1 MFRKKNL
8 LETVNPVERDGTQ
21 GSEETTQDFQIEF
34 DSKDEVKVPDN
45 KTVLSPEEVKLNL
58 GEIAQ
63 NEAHRKERCIVV
75 ERLKSAVAFLNE
87 IDINKDN
94 IGKEMFALNEIIRD
108 METLQGNILDSGLDK
123 RFSLVVK
130 RFQAVLVCG
139 DRSIIA
145 KRGLFGFGKIMNR
158 EDLSNAINNAI
169 VQAETITWLD

>member
-1 MFRKKNL
+1 MFNENNPYELADPDEIQSKPENAVS
-8 LETVNPVERDGTQ
+8 LEDYKIELDPVD
-21 GSEETTQDFQIEF
+21 ET
-34 DSKDEVKVPDN
+34 KVPN
-45 KTVLSPEEVKLNL
+45 NAKELSPEEIKLNL
-58 GEIAQ
+58 EEIAQ

-108 METLQGNILDSGLDK
+108 METLQGNILDPELDK

-139 DRSIIA
+139 DRSVVA
-145 KRGLFGFGKIMNR
+145 ERGFWGHGKVKNR
-158 EDLSNAINNAI
+158 EDFSNAINNAI

>member
-1 MFRKKNL
+1 MFGKKNL
-8 LETVNPVERDGTQ
+8 LETGNPVERDCVQDSG
-21 GSEETTQDFQIEF
+21 ETTQDFQIEF

-45 KTVLSPEEVKLNL
+45 TTVLSPEEVKLNL
-58 GEIAQ
+58 EEIAQ

-108 METLQGNILDSGLDK
+108 METLQGNILDPELDK

-139 DRSIIA
+139 DRSVVA
-145 KRGLFGFGKIMNR
+145 ERGFWGHGKVKNR
-158 EDLSNAINNAI
+158 EDFSNAINNAI